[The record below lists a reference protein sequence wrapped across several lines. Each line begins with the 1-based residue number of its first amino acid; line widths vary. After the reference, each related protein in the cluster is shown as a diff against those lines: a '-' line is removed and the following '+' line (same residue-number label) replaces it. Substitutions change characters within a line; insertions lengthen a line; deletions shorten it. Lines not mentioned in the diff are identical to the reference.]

1 MKYED
6 VEKYGLTAQGK
17 RELLKY
23 LAGGKLTRKETML
36 AACYECMNGYAD
48 GKVDCG
54 IESCPMYPYMPFSAH
69 KTTSG
74 RKLTPEQRV
83 EAGERLK
90 KARKHKL
97 KEKEKV

>member
-23 LAGGKLTRKETML
+23 LEGGRLTRKEAML
-36 AACYECMNGYAD
+36 SKCYECCNGYAD

-54 IESCPMYPYMPFSAH
+54 VESCPLYPYMPFSAH
-69 KTTSG
+69 KITSG

-83 EAGERLK
+83 KAGERLK
-90 KARKHKL
+90 RAKKQKKREAT
-97 KEKEKV
+97 